1 MLRVGLTGGLAS
13 GKSFVGSALA
23 DLGCLLVR
31 SDELGHQVLEP
42 EGEAYEGAVREFG
55 PDILTAEGK
64 IDRRKLAALV
74 FHDPEQLAKLNA
86 LVHPPV
92 RARTRQLLAAYAG
105 DHPRGIAVVEA
116 AILVETGSYRDYAK
130 LIVAVCGRERQIE
143 RALARGGV
151 TREEV
156 LERLSRQM
164 PLEEK
169 VKYADYVIDTSGDKE
184 NTRAQVRELYASLF
198 SLAHADPEPLR
209 TSNP

>member
-13 GKSFVGSALA
+13 GKSFVGGALA
-23 DLGCLLVR
+23 DLGCVLIC
-31 SDELGHQVLEP
+31 SDELGHEVLEP
-42 EGEAYEGAVREFG
+42 GGEAYEGAVREFG
-55 PDILTAEGK
+55 PGILTAEGK
-64 IDRRKLAALV
+64 IDRRKLAALA
-74 FHDPEQLAKLNA
+74 FRDPERLARLNS

-92 RARTRQLLAAYAG
+92 RARTRRLLAAYAA

-130 LIVAVCGRERQIE
+130 LIVAVCDRERQIE
-143 RALARGGV
+143 RALARGGM

-184 NTRAQVRELYASLF
+184 NTRAQVREVYASLLK
-198 SLAHADPEPLR
+198 LAQADPESLR
-209 TSNP
+209 TSHP